1 MGINLDDEVYESIKK
16 IQNNEQSLSELKCT
30 HYFSLLLEGKIDE
43 IKKLTLGKI
52 EEQTEKY
59 DLVLQNLDGKET
71 LVEGVFQDTLADII
85 KRKKLLENYLLLLEK
100 NELPEEGKGLVAKY
114 AALLNGS
121 LSIMEEI
128 IEFSENYSS

>member
-1 MGINLDDEVYESIKK
+1 MGINFNDEVYEHIKK
-16 IQNNEQSLSELKCT
+16 IRENEQSLFELKCI
-30 HYFSLLLEGKIDE
+30 HYFNLLSDGKIDE

-71 LVEGVFQDTLADII
+71 IVEGVFQDTLADII
-85 KRKKLLENYLLLLEK
+85 KRKKLLENYLPLLEK
-100 NELPEEGKGLVAKY
+100 NELPEEGKKLVAKY
-114 AALLNGS
+114 VALLNGS

-128 IEFSENYSS
+128 IEKSKLYS